1 MDKDVTYFLMHF
13 DGDPAAVRIQTGEG
27 YLGIYKRATID
38 EVLGLIYYQNMRE
51 LFRQTYA
58 LIKGLSVK
66 EKFVQD
72 L

>member
-1 MDKDVTYFLMHF
+1 MDKDVTYFLMHYEGSP
-13 DGDPAAVRIQTGEG
+13 DDVRIQTGEG
-27 YLGIYKRATID
+27 YLGIYKWATIE

-58 LIKGLSVK
+58 LIK
-66 EKFVQD
+66 D